1 MALGGGNTQKVLP
14 CMLCKIS
21 QLPHT
26 PLGGVGG
33 RKEHRTGNMPKFSV
47 ATRSKRQI
55 ADITEMVEKHLPKN
69 SGVCFLNVLHT
80 TAALTTADLDPGT
93 DLDMLDAFEAM
104 MPKLHY
110 RHPHNP
116 AHVPDH
122 ILSSLIGTALTLP
135 VESGS
140 LVLGTWQRVV
150 LVELDGPRHREL
162 VLQFLQAH

>member
-1 MALGGGNTQKVLP
+1 
-14 CMLCKIS
+14 
-21 QLPHT
+21 
-26 PLGGVGG
+26 
-33 RKEHRTGNMPKFSV
+33 MPKFSV
-47 ATRSKRQI
+47 TTRSKRQI
-55 ADITEMVEKHLPKN
+55 VDITGLVQKLLPKS
-69 SGVCFLNVLHT
+69 SGVCFVNVLHT

-110 RHPHNP
+110 RHPHDP

-150 LVELDGPRHREL
+150 LVELDGPRQREL
-162 VLQFLQAH
+162 VLQFVEST